1 MEGMEKIEIR
11 VKNFFNFLFNIKNVQ
26 KNEVLTENKINDG
39 SNSFVLDKNK
49 MYKNLYDELIM
60 DNEELKENA
69 ELMKHIS
76 DNYQDNYNLL
86 YFFLR
91 HNEAID
97 NKEIYKY
104 LFEESEE
111 SISKKVSNLLILSN
125 EVFTNPEIV
134 KLINNEAISNIYGI
148 IKSKRLM
155 QNKEFV
161 DYFIKFIKTNGLNDL
176 YYNTNLM
183 EIALNE
189 HIDFNLILLIGQ
201 VNSEK
206 LISYLKENSSKE
218 LFDKIASIKNSRLK
232 KYLVSKIYT
241 EINEDLI
248 STLIDFFNIKDVRDQ
263 LLDKNSFYYKILI
276 KGAKESNIKEYAS
289 KDSLFSYDVD
299 YTDDIFQ
306 NMIHYFDS
314 LVNHY
319 IYFNEDNK
327 VVHTPV
333 LYYIESMKNK
343 LNNYF
348 DLMSKINSGELSD
361 KEQQRIKLQYSHI
374 LNNNNFKQFCLESL
388 SENAGTSIDGNL
400 EAYWD
405 YIMNNIP
412 DDIDDYS
419 YTYKKR

>member
-1 MEGMEKIEIR
+1 MEGMEKIE
-11 VKNFFNFLFNIKNVQ
+11 VKFKNFFNFLFNISRIQ
-26 KNEVLTENKINDG
+26 KAEENKANYKL
-39 SNSFVLDKNK
+39 NTFVIDKNK
-49 MYKNLYDELIM
+49 MYKTLYDELIV
-60 DNEELKENA
+60 DNEELKENS
-69 ELMKHIS
+69 ELMKHIG
-76 DNYQDNYNLL
+76 DNYKDNYNLL
-86 YFFLR
+86 YFFSR

-97 NKEIYKY
+97 NKEVYKY
-104 LFEESEE
+104 LFENSEE
-111 SISKKVSNLLILSN
+111 SISKKISNLLALSK
-125 EVFTNPEIV
+125 EVFVHPEII
-134 KLINNEAISNIYGI
+134 KLINDEAIGNIYGI
-148 IKSKRLM
+148 IKSRNLM
-155 QNKEFV
+155 QDKNFV
-161 DYFIKFIKTNGLNDL
+161 DCFIKFIETNNLNDL
-176 YYNTNLM
+176 YCNTNLM

-206 LISYLKENSSKE
+206 LSSYLKENSSKE

-241 EINEDLI
+241 EVSEDLI
-248 STLIDFFNIKDVRDQ
+248 SALIKFFNIKDVRDQ

-276 KGAKESNIKEYAS
+276 KDKESNIKEYAS
-289 KDSLFSYDVD
+289 KDRLFSYDVH

-327 VVHTPV
+327 IVHTPV
-333 LYYIESMKNK
+333 LYYIESMKTK

-348 DLMSKINSGELSD
+348 DLISKLNSGELSD

-374 LNNNNFKQFCLESL
+374 LNNNNFKQFCFESL
-388 SENAGTSIDGNL
+388 SENAGTSINEDL

-412 DDIDDYS
+412 DNIDDYS